1 MVPDTRTDQ
10 GAATEQRGEVM
21 RGELLKIQLC
31 SKGESVLIYNK
42 DRTTEYT
49 ATDPELVAQIVE
61 GLELE
66 PLGKVYGYGEIRDG
80 ELKFDRSSIMK
91 GVEF

>member
-1 MVPDTRTDQ
+1 
-10 GAATEQRGEVM
+10 M
-21 RGELLKIQLC
+21 RGELLKVQLC

-49 ATDPELVAQIVE
+49 ATDPELVAQIAN
-61 GLELE
+61 GLGLE
-66 PLGKVYGYGEIRDG
+66 PLGKVYGYGTIKDG
-80 ELKFDRSSIMK
+80 ELMFDHGSIMK

>member
-1 MVPDTRTDQ
+1 
-10 GAATEQRGEVM
+10 M
-21 RGELLKIQLC
+21 RGELLKIQMC

-49 ATDPELVAQIVE
+49 ATDPELVAQIAE

-66 PLGKVYGYGEIRDG
+66 PLGKVYGYGEINKDG
-80 ELKFDRSSIMK
+80 ELMFDRTSIMK